1 MADVGEPEP
10 QQDIGSLTFEEAFGQ
25 LGDLA
30 TSLENGSLTLAEAT
44 ARYEQGMILVRRCNR
59 LLDEAELK
67 ITTLKDAYAS
77 PDLDFD
83 PLDNAV
89 NPAQSVQDSLA
100 FPEDEA

>member
-1 MADVGEPEP
+1 MADVGEQEPE
-10 QQDIGSLTFEEAFGQ
+10 QEVGSLTFEEAFGQ

-59 LLDEAELK
+59 LLEEAELK
-67 ITTLKDAYAS
+67 ITNLKDAYAS

-83 PLDNAV
+83 LVDNAV
-89 NPAQSVQDSLA
+89 NPEQSVQDSLA

>member
-1 MADVGEPEP
+1 MADVGEPDP
-10 QQDIGSLTFEEAFGQ
+10 QQDIDSLTFEEAFRQ
-25 LGDLA
+25 LGESA
-30 TSLENGSLTLAEAT
+30 ASLENGSLTLAEAT

-67 ITTLKDAYAS
+67 ITTLKDAYGS

-83 PLDNAV
+83 LLDNAV
-89 NPAQSVQDSLA
+89 NPEQSVQDSLA

>member
-1 MADVGEPEP
+1 MPDVGEPDP
-10 QQDIGSLTFEEAFGQ
+10 QLDIDSLTFEEAFRQ
-25 LGDLA
+25 LGESA
-30 TSLENGSLTLAEAT
+30 ASLENGSLTLAEAT

-83 PLDNAV
+83 PLDNAGT
-89 NPAQSVQDSLA
+89 PEQSVQDSLA